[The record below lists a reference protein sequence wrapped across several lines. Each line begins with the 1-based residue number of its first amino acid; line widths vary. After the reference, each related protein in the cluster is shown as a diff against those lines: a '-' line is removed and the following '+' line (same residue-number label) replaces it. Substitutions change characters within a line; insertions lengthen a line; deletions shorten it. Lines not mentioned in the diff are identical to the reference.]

1 MFRRRPD
8 ITRRLSPQRAIG
20 TLTAPAAAAASLV
33 YAPTLPLPRR
43 PRPFDYAVRQAGLNM
58 QLGALTAPA
67 APAPAEEAEAE
78 APVAKAGPPFIFWL
92 VSDLDQ
98 RRQAL
103 ERARLRAY
111 RLEAR
116 AGRVRVS
123 GFPAAMQ
130 RIRRLVWN
138 AKAGRVAIHGGAT
151 ARTMPDGRMLA
162 CKAGSVRIRGG
173 AMGKWRFAWHHEL
186 DDERFGELSDLLIF
200 HDPDLIL
207 LAQVVNILG
216 PKLAILSRPDDE
228 PS

>member
-33 YAPTLPLPRR
+33 YAPTPSLLRR
-43 PRPFDYAVRQAGLNM
+43 PKPFDYAARQARLNM
-58 QLGALTAPA
+58 QLGALTAPAA

-98 RRQAL
+98 RRQVL
-103 ERARLRAY
+103 EQARLRVY

-116 AGRVRVS
+116 AGHIRIS
-123 GFPAAMQ
+123 GFPLAAR
-130 RIRRLVWN
+130 RIRRLIWEAAV
-138 AKAGRVAIHGGAT
+138 GRITIHGGAT
-151 ARTMPDGRMLA
+151 ARTMPDGRVLA
-162 CKAGSVRIRGG
+162 CKAGRIKIRGG
-173 AMGKWRFAWHHEL
+173 TMGKWQFKWHHEL

-207 LAQVVNILG
+207 LSQVVNILG

-228 PS
+228 P